1 MASKLFDLAS
11 RASHRIAKTFSD
23 LWRHVRQAEAEY
35 ITQLRKM
42 AERIHSEEQ
51 QDESLR
57 GPAPGPPPGR
67 IWELPKAERRTP
79 AEPPTPYEEYN
90 RRFSPLYQRPQSSN
104 VYSFQYDYL
113 DNILYVQYKAPIIS
127 PNVKNIGGRV
137 VGELGKTVR
146 SNRTVP
152 RPHAPGFLYAYYGV
166 PGAVFRTLIDG
177 SSPGGGVWDVLRVRG
192 TIHGTQ
198 YPYRLVQG
206 SLGPAE
212 RGEPAVYVPRRATNR
227 GFRQRAVPALGRG
240 KRPYMQSSLPEQI
253 TPDEG

>member
-1 MASKLFDLAS
+1 MASSLFDLAS
-11 RASHRIAKTFSD
+11 RAGYRIAKTFSD
-23 LWRHVRQAEAEY
+23 LWRDVRNAEAAY
-35 ITQLRKM
+35 ITELRKL
-42 AERIHSEEQ
+42 AEQVHKEEQ
-51 QDESLR
+51 EEGKVR

-79 AEPPTPYEEYN
+79 AEPPAPYEEYS
-90 RRFSPLYQRPQSSN
+90 RRFSPLYQRQASSN

-127 PNVKNIGGRV
+127 PNVKNVKGRV

-146 SNRTVP
+146 SNRNVP
-152 RPHAPGFLYAYYGV
+152 RPHAPGFLYAYSGV
-166 PGAVFRTLIDG
+166 PPMVFRTLIDG
-177 SSPGGGVWDVLRVRG
+177 TSPGGGVWDVLRVRG

-212 RGEPAVYVPRRATNR
+212 RGEPAVYIPRRATKR
-227 GFRQRAVPALGRG
+227 GFEEVAVWSRGRG
-240 KRPYMQSSLPEQI
+240 KNFMPSSLPEQYKN
-253 TPDEG
+253 DEG